1 MSVNEL
7 MDKAIKLECLK
18 REQEEKEEIRKHEL
32 AKAALR
38 SSGASSGI
46 SGDIKTLPKILP
58 FDEKID
64 EIVYMDRFEKLAVFH
79 QWDSADY
86 GILLGTLLRGRALKV
101 YCGLDPAIASNYD
114 ELKLAL
120 LKAFQVNPQ
129 VYRKK
134 FREGYVESNESFV
147 QYSHRLRQNFD
158 KWLQLVNVNKS
169 YEDVCDFM
177 VMDQLLA
184 NCSKDLRTFL
194 LERVCKNSHEMAL
207 AADRYLIA
215 HGVSKCRNAKFRS
228 SDKGSKL
235 GNQNKSDKVTDSL
248 KTVRCHLCK
257 ETGHIKPNCPN
268 NPVNFAQSKS
278 TDKKVPKISIALA
291 CEEKPKNAIV
301 DKNGIVFGKSV
312 EVLFDTGCNTVVISE
327 TLVPKRYLSK
337 VKIVKVYNF
346 VGVPIHL
353 SQIKCFIK
361 SKFFSGRVDAII
373 APIKCAEVIVGLIP
387 GLNHHMKEGIELLDK
402 VPSQLM

>member
-7 MDKAIKLECLK
+7 MDKAIKLGMSATEAEEFIAKQQAREDRLMERQEKRLQMELAEKEKEREEKEKEMERQEKRLQMELAEKEKILKLELAEKDKERVFKLECLK

-46 SGDIKTLPKILP
+46 SGDIKTLPKIPP

-64 EIVYMDRFEKLAVFH
+64 EIDVYMDRFEKLAVFH

-134 FREGYVESNESFV
+134 FREGYIESNESFV

-158 KWLQLVNVNKS
+158 KWLQLVNVIKS

-235 GNQNKSDKVTDSL
+235 GNQNKSDKVTDSF

-278 TDKKVPKISIALA
+278 SDKKVPKISIALA
-291 CEEKPKNAIV
+291 C
-301 DKNGIVFGKSV
+301 
-312 EVLFDTGCNTVVISE
+312 
-327 TLVPKRYLSK
+327 R
-337 VKIVKVYNF
+337 
-346 VGVPIHL
+346 
-353 SQIKCFIK
+353 
-361 SKFFSGRVDAII
+361 
-373 APIKCAEVIVGLIP
+373 
-387 GLNHHMKEGIELLDK
+387 
-402 VPSQLM
+402 